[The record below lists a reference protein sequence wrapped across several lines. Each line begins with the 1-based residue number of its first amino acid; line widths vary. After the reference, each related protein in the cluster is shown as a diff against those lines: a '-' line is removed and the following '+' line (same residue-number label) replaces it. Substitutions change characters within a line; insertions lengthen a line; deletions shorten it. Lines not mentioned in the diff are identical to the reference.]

1 MRIVAALLVFA
12 ATSLAQLKEPMNVMG
27 SIGCLVQE
35 EGQWYL
41 THATEPVLA
50 TEIDQD
56 LDPTASGDLRYHLIG
71 TLDEF
76 GAPKHVE
83 HKVRVKGLIIEAEPE
98 PNLNISSLKHV
109 APTCP

>member
-1 MRIVAALLVFA
+1 MRIAVALFVFA
-12 ATSLAQLKEPMNVMG
+12 ATSFAQPKEPMKVMG

-41 THATEPVLA
+41 TNATEPVLA
-50 TEIDQD
+50 AEIDQN
-56 LDPTASGDLRYHLIG
+56 LDPTASGELRYHLIG

-76 GAPKHVE
+76 SAPKHMG

-109 APTCP
+109 TPSCP

>member
-1 MRIVAALLVFA
+1 MRIAAALLVFA
-12 ATSLAQLKEPMNVMG
+12 ATSFAQPKESMKVMG

-41 THATEPVLA
+41 TNATEPVLA
-50 TEIDQD
+50 AEIDQD
-56 LDPTASGDLRYHLIG
+56 LDPTTSGELRYHLIG

-76 GAPKHVE
+76 SAPKHLG

-98 PNLNISSLKHV
+98 PNFNITSLKHV
-109 APTCP
+109 APSCP

>member
-1 MRIVAALLVFA
+1 MRIAVALFVFA
-12 ATSLAQLKEPMNVMG
+12 ATSFAQPKEPMKVMG

-41 THATEPVLA
+41 TNATEPVLA
-50 TEIDQD
+50 AEIDQD
-56 LDPTASGDLRYHLIG
+56 LDPTASGELRYHLIG

-76 GAPKHVE
+76 SAPKHVG
-83 HKVRVKGLIIEAEPE
+83 HKIRVKGLIIEAEPE

-109 APTCP
+109 APSCP